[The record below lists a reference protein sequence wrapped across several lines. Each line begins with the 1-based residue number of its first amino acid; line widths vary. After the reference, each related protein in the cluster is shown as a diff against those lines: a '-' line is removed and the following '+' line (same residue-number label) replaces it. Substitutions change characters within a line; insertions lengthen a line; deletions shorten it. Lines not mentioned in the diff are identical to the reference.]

1 MKLVGECADLFDELD
16 SHLEGLD
23 PAGREIAEHVC
34 LRLQE
39 ILQRCGV
46 ELIDQEGT
54 FERTLH
60 QPVGPSLGL
69 GTEAVRARVISP
81 GFRVGRRILRRARV
95 QLHQGV
101 SPTTTGGSP

>member
-23 PAGREIAEHVC
+23 PAGREMAEHVC

-46 ELIDQEGT
+46 ELIDQEGA

-60 QPVGPSLGL
+60 QPFGPRASA
-69 GTEAVRARVISP
+69 GTNGVWVKIVSP
-81 GFRVGRRILRRARV
+81 GFRVGRRISPFK
-95 QLHQGV
+95 V
-101 SPTTTGGSP
+101 S